1 MRIAR
6 IVDGIVVNIILAES
20 MMEDCIEAQPG
31 MVIGRPW
38 PIPDEDIKAA
48 RSTEIRDL
56 LSALDRWLPRAVED
70 LIEAE
75 ESIGMQSDEATGVLT
90 TYDKLSPDNQERL
103 GQKRALRAE
112 LAALNNE
119 G

>member
-1 MRIAR
+1 
-6 IVDGIVVNIILAES
+6 
-20 MMEDCIEAQPG
+20 
-31 MVIGRPW
+31 
-38 PIPDEDIKAA
+38 
-48 RSTEIRDL
+48 
-56 LSALDRWLPRAVED
+56 
-70 LIEAE
+70 
-75 ESIGMQSDEATGVLT
+75 LT